1 MTGWVRRQAVEIAA
15 GLRQVCSAGFWRGF
29 GTALTLAPV
38 RLSDW
43 LTGTE
48 FRGHGAVDISRPG
61 DMPLPWCLTCNEPA
75 PCDKLTAM
83 WLKGTGR

>member
-1 MTGWVRRQAVEIAA
+1 MIRRAFA
-15 GLRQVCSAGFWRGF
+15 GAWAFTVGLPG
-29 GTALTLAPV
+29 

-48 FRGHGAVDISRPG
+48 LRGHGAVDVARSG
-61 DMPLPWCLTCNEPA
+61 DIPLPWCLTCNEPA